1 MKEWLIPPVKSSS
14 TLSESLF
21 SFADHLAINASQT
34 WSFASSDTFRPR
46 LRVERERI
54 QEVSGW
60 SVLRDW
66 TTQKREATIRV
77 P

>member
-1 MKEWLIPPVKSSS
+1 MANPSGQKLLDPVQVFIFLWGSPCYQR
-14 TLSESLF
+14 
-21 SFADHLAINASQT
+21 FANLVPCLVGQLPGAE
-34 WSFASSDTFRPR
+34 F
-46 LRVERERI
+46 RVERERI